1 MRLNLDLSNGTLST
15 AGAHIRTAGGSP
27 GWLTRYARSGTRV
40 YVANE
45 DCPGTLQAYASDPAD
60 GALEPL
66 GEPVSSV
73 GRAPCYA
80 ALDVSGRWCFAAN
93 YVEGS
98 IAVCPV
104 LADGSLGPATDSKHH
119 QGADEIDEALH
130 DRQEGSHCHCVLVH
144 PSNQWVIACDLGL
157 SAVFVYGFDAR
168 RGTLSGAA
176 DDPRH
181 LRLSAEAGCRH
192 ACWNATGTV
201 LFVNNELTCSVTVAH
216 FDVATGRLVEHQ
228 TVAALPPTVT
238 PDRGHHCGGSD
249 IALHPNGRFLY
260 AAERSASPGLL
271 AIFAFEPTTASLKL
285 LGHESTRGKCPRNFK
300 LLANGAWLVVGN
312 QESKTIASFAVD
324 AESGKLTLA
333 HELKVTHKPCNIA
346 SPLAHFA

>member
-1 MRLNLDLSNGTLST
+1 
-15 AGAHIRTAGGSP
+15 
-27 GWLTRYARSGTRV
+27 
-40 YVANE
+40 VANE
-45 DCPGTLQAYASDPAD
+45 DCPGTLQAYSVDPAD

-228 TVAALPPTVT
+228 TVPRCPLLSRLIAATTAAAATSRCTPTVASCMQQSVVRRLGCS
-238 PDRGHHCGGSD
+238 PS
-249 IALHPNGRFLY
+249 LHSSPRPR
-260 AAERSASPGLL
+260 RSS
-271 AIFAFEPTTASLKL
+271 
-285 LGHESTRGKCPRNFK
+285 
-300 LLANGAWLVVGN
+300 
-312 QESKTIASFAVD
+312 
-324 AESGKLTLA
+324 
-333 HELKVTHKPCNIA
+333 
-346 SPLAHFA
+346 